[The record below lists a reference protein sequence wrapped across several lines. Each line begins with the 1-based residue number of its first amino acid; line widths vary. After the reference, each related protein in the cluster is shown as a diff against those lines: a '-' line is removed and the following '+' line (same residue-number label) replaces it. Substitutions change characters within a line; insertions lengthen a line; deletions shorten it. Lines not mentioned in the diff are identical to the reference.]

1 MSNLSAAG
9 HRTRVHTSSSTYPR
23 FDVNPN
29 SGGPSGEPAPMVGAH
44 NAIYHDVDHVSHSVL
59 RVISG

>member
-29 SGGPSGEPAPMVGAH
+29 SGGPSGDPAPMVVVH
-44 NAIYHDVDHVSHSVL
+44 NAIYHDVDHASHIVL
-59 RVISG
+59 RVIPG